1 MAQTAEKVCIVCNSG
16 FPGRVIQF
24 VSCVDCKGPVHLTCI
39 PGNKRGKGRIAE
51 LVITFKK
58 KYMSYYISVLS
69 KATYVLMNKNNEAF
83 FYKCSKCPTVPV
95 PEIRVNLMAQVTE
108 VVDVVENSRTT
119 LAATFKLILGP
130 VS

>member
-1 MAQTAEKVCIVCNSG
+1 
-16 FPGRVIQF
+16 
-24 VSCVDCKGPVHLTCI
+24 
-39 PGNKRGKGRIAE
+39 
-51 LVITFKK
+51 
-58 KYMSYYISVLS
+58 MSYYISVLS
-69 KATYVLMNKNNEAF
+69 KATYVLMNQNNEAF

-108 VVDVVENSRTT
+108 VVENSRTT